1 MESQL
6 QRGGV
11 MGQNLVETLRIREP
25 QDVFTRLSETFAI
38 ARWSI
43 QPAEVGFVAEADFC
57 ALSAQAKAM
66 GASSPCRHYCL
77 DALTEVVQGLSP
89 KSRLKVHET
98 LWEGERC
105 RVEVR

>member
-1 MESQL
+1 MESQQ

-11 MGQNLVETLRIREP
+11 MGQKLAKALRIREP
-25 QDVFTRLSETFAI
+25 EEVFTRLSETFGI
-38 ARWSI
+38 ARWNI

-57 ALSAQAKAM
+57 ALSSQAKVM

-77 DALTEVVQGLSP
+77 DALAEVLQDLSP